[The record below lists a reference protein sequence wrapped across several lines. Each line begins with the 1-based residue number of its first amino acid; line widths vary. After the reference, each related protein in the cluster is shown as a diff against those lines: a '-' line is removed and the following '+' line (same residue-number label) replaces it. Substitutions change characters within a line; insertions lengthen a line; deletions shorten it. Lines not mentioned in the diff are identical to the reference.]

1 MRRARIYLG
10 ILAGVIVVGSAAAH
24 SVLGWRE
31 LGTALAA
38 TNAPATLAINLMFGW
53 QFAGV
58 SMLTL
63 GSIVL
68 WTFFRRLRGRP
79 VSMWP
84 AMMIG
89 VVYAVFGAWA
99 MLVSGNGFFL
109 IFVIPG
115 LLLRLASWES
125 SSDPVA

>member
-1 MRRARIYLG
+1 
-10 ILAGVIVVGSAAAH
+10 
-24 SVLGWRE
+24 VLGWRE

-63 GSIVL
+63 GSIVQ

-79 VSMWP
+79 VSKWP